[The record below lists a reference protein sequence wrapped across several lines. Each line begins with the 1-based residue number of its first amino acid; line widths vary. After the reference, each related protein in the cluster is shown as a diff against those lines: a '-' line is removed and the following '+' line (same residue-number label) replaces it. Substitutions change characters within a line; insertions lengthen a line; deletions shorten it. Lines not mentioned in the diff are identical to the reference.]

1 MLTINDISN
10 GVQKAVRN
18 FPVKR
23 VSLFGSY
30 ADGNQQEE
38 SDVDL
43 LVEFM
48 TEGVSLFLLSDLKQ
62 RLEDELATTVDLI
75 HAPLLEEDLITIR
88 KVVNI
93 YEVQG

>member
-10 GVQKAVRN
+10 GVLRAVQN
-18 FPVKR
+18 YPVKR

-30 ADGNQQEE
+30 ADGKQNEE

-43 LVEFM
+43 LIEF
-48 TEGVSLFLLSDLKQ
+48 TTSGVSLFLLSDLKQ

-75 HAPLLEEDLITIR
+75 HAPLLKDDLINIK
-88 KVVNI
+88 KVIDI